1 MAYDLV
7 GEKQCAGPQWL
18 TANTLSSFFTVLPAR
33 AQDVDGTRPCNP
45 AKPLSQLSLLPNCS
59 AKDGTAV
66 RSRHP
71 SGTHPQHGKDSW
83 EAGGCFGGE
92 SRCALWEPQW
102 WHCSVSLVQLHPLLS
117 GPKERTCQQENQQT
131 VKASHSCV
139 CRCSVSSVVSD
150 SLQPHGL

>member
-71 SGTHPQHGKDSW
+71 SGTHPQHGIGLLGGRRLLWGRKQMCPLGAPVVALFRFLGSTPPTTLRPQRKDMPARKPTNC
-83 EAGGCFGGE
+83 EG
-92 SRCALWEPQW
+92 
-102 WHCSVSLVQLHPLLS
+102 VSLM
-117 GPKERTCQQENQQT
+117 
-131 VKASHSCV
+131 CV
-139 CRCSVSSVVSD
+139 
-150 SLQPHGL
+150 